1 MRIRRISFALAFA
14 TLAYLAAFPQIAG
27 AQTPA
32 ASPAT
37 SVYAIKGAK
46 VYTIS
51 GAPIENGIVVI
62 RDGKI
67 AAVGANVA
75 IPSDAQVID
84 ATGLE
89 LYPGLFDPVTQIGLN
104 EISQVSATMDVDELG
119 DYNPELVAA
128 TAVNPASAHIAVTRA
143 NGITHVIAAPGT
155 AGFDASGG
163 GLITGQASAFNLAG
177 WTMNDMQIN
186 RSVAMV
192 INWPSIQT
200 RTFDFATFSFKEKSF
215 DDAKKEYDKS
225 VNELSDW
232 LDRARH
238 YAQAKE
244 KGSPALYERDIKLEA
259 LVPVV
264 EGKLPVLVI
273 ADDHRDIKNAVDFCT
288 KQNLKMILGSGAEAW
303 RVKDLLKEKKI
314 PVILGPTERLPEQED
329 TPVRQAHDAA
339 LGAACCGHSV
349 CVFEFR
355 HGVLATSAGLRGHGR
370 RVRPAARRGA
380 QGGDNQRREDVRDR
394 RRGWNDRNGQT
405 RQLDRDQ
412 RRPTGSAD
420 PGEVPLHK
428 RTAYQ
433 PRQPTPRTLR
443 AVPEASESREV
454 NIQGNASFRP
464 GRGVTLSIWRDS
476 TPVRR
481 RVRISHPQLSLRFPP
496 TPSKHARSWCAKR
509 SQGVRTYYCRTFC
522 RPPKIQM

>member
-1 MRIRRISFALAFA
+1 MAIAALVC
-14 TLAYLAAFPQIAG
+14 LAAIPQIVA
-27 AQTPA
+27 AQAPA
-32 ASPAT
+32 ASKAP

-46 VYTIS
+46 VYTIA

-104 EISQVSATMDVDELG
+104 EISQVSATMDTVELG

-155 AGFDASGG
+155 AGFDAAGG

-177 WTMNDMQIN
+177 WTMKDMQIN
-186 RSVAMV
+186 QSVAMV

-225 VNELSDW
+225 INELSDW

-244 KGSPALYERDIKLEA
+244 KGSAALYERDIKLEA

-264 EGKLPVLVI
+264 EGKMPVLVI

-314 PVILGPTERLPEQED
+314 PVVLGPTERLPEQED
-329 TPVRQAHDAA
+329 TAYDKPMTQPSELLAAGIPFAFSSFGTAFSRRLPDYAGTAVAYGLPHDEALKAVTINAA
-339 LGAACCGHSV
+339 KMFGIDSEVGTIETGKLANLIVTNGDPLEVQTLVKFLFIKGQLTSLDN
-349 CVFEFR
+349 R
-355 HGVLATSAGLRGHGR
+355 HLDLYEQYRKRPKAG
-370 RVRPAARRGA
+370 
-380 QGGDNQRREDVRDR
+380 N
-394 RRGWNDRNGQT
+394 
-405 RQLDRDQ
+405 
-412 RRPTGSAD
+412 
-420 PGEVPLHK
+420 
-428 RTAYQ
+428 
-433 PRQPTPRTLR
+433 
-443 AVPEASESREV
+443 
-454 NIQGNASFRP
+454 
-464 GRGVTLSIWRDS
+464 
-476 TPVRR
+476 
-481 RVRISHPQLSLRFPP
+481 
-496 TPSKHARSWCAKR
+496 
-509 SQGVRTYYCRTFC
+509 
-522 RPPKIQM
+522 